1 MPIPKVRTGRL
12 APDQEALDYYDT
24 PVKHWTHTDWDQIDM
39 SKVDV
44 GLHSDPTPGGLQAA
58 DRRMYNQLM
67 VGKGDDVTKDMRIHV
82 GNSLHADDIGH
93 WDIPGY
99 AKDAILEALYDR
111 DPKLAARFE
120 LAFPNTSIASSTIK
134 GDPRAVEEMAAMR
147 QFLLDNDIQ
156 TIAYTNAEEGL
167 QGAVDAATTN
177 PQWLSFEE
185 EQLGKIQALRMDSAR
200 AERNG
205 DMDLSEQIND
215 EANMLEDELEYARDE
230 AVREAE
236 ADNISYISLD
246 PGNVRSADAAFSK
259 ENIGKAGMMLGVGGL
274 GVGLA
279 GGSSEAEAGIIK
291 PSQLIDIPERILSPD
306 YVPENTQT
314 AYKMFRT
321 DGNELYPLFVDANTP
336 VNVGE
341 WQKAIVGDQSASGK
355 VKSKI
360 GDLAYRPGWHAG
372 SNAAAL
378 HIGGKVDPAT
388 GQRIKGSMPPN
399 TREANQVWA
408 EVEMADDLDWQSVAN
423 AQGGLTKSGKPKLR
437 DMHITDGVPYGGSY
451 RYKTN
456 SNMEGDWL
464 IGGDMR
470 VNRVLS
476 DEEVAD
482 INATQGYADLPRRER
497 SDLLPGLLEKYGR
510 NLASLAPVG
519 TIGALSSLASNDTA
533 AADLSAGV
541 LDVANRAG
549 EMLINDTLTGSQMLS
564 NALYD
569 TDDAAPQVQLA
580 PRTEAGDTLSEG
592 LMSDFMGLLEYRGLG
607 GNMPSAMDA
616 IEGGINA
623 YNQYLKPY
631 LSDRQE
637 QALGGGA
644 LLASMVGLP
653 GKKNVVTN
661 TVDTRLGKQTPAANT
676 RSMEEQATRVREALA
691 EEGGYETIAE
701 DVVDLQ
707 SLPVLSRSDLE
718 GGVFMPTSG
727 DRTMHARLKRSS
739 GIDVDADLQG
749 GPGYGALYDDWEST
763 ADIANSYQDK
773 VRQVAEAAGTDKV
786 FGSFNPMRLPSANFS
801 TMPAEVASQQ
811 LQTLLGAGARYNP
824 KLVDEINRAVAESG
838 GKKKPNRDF
847 PGILSPDAET
857 FLSQRGSAP
866 VKARK
871 AMLGEMAKAPYRDAG
886 FPLVGQIYR
895 DVSYPEL
902 HNRDI
907 GETGD
912 LILRLDPNAPTRTSD
927 WHRSY
932 GTVVPSQGRAAR
944 LAGTAPFSTVYRDAW
959 NQLSGAMTEP
969 KLNKKGE
976 WTTPR
981 LLNKLEKT
989 NTINWNKPRSEKAR
1003 TSGFQ
1008 LIDEQLLDELQRRGL
1023 LAD

>member
-67 VGKGDDVTKDMRIHV
+67 IGRGDDVTKDMRIHV
-82 GNSLHADDIGH
+82 GNSLHTDDIGH

-99 AKDAILEALYDR
+99 AKDAILDALYNEN
-111 DPKLAARFE
+111 PLLAAQFE
-120 LAFPNTSIASSTIK
+120 KAFPNTSIASSTIQ
-134 GDPRAVEEMAAMR
+134 GDARAVEEMAAMR
-147 QFLLDNDIQ
+147 QWLLDNDIQ

-177 PQWLSFEE
+177 PQWLAFEE

-236 ADNISYISLD
+236 AENISYISLD
-246 PGNVRSADAAFSK
+246 PGNVRSADAAFQK
-259 ENIGKAGMMLGVGGL
+259 DMIGKPDMMGSATTPMLGALAGL
-274 GVGLA
+274 GATGSVLASQSPSESLSQGWEALKGLGEMVYNDASEASEGVHYGLTGDRMSAPKADWNEETPLGNALAQDIGEYISGIEPIPFSDYTVGQGIEDLA
-279 GGSSEAEAGIIK
+279 G
-291 PSQLIDIPERILSPD
+291 
-306 YVPENTQT
+306 
-314 AYKMFRT
+314 
-321 DGNELYPLFVDANTP
+321 
-336 VNVGE
+336 
-341 WQKAIVGDQSASGK
+341 
-355 VKSKI
+355 
-360 GDLAYRPGWHAG
+360 
-372 SNAAAL
+372 
-378 HIGGKVDPAT
+378 
-388 GQRIKGSMPPN
+388 
-399 TREANQVWA
+399 
-408 EVEMADDLDWQSVAN
+408 
-423 AQGGLTKSGKPKLR
+423 
-437 DMHITDGVPYGGSY
+437 
-451 RYKTN
+451 
-456 SNMEGDWL
+456 
-464 IGGDMR
+464 
-470 VNRVLS
+470 
-476 DEEVAD
+476 
-482 INATQGYADLPRRER
+482 
-497 SDLLPGLLEKYGR
+497 
-510 NLASLAPVG
+510 
-519 TIGALSSLASNDTA
+519 
-533 AADLSAGV
+533 
-541 LDVANRAG
+541 
-549 EMLINDTLTGSQMLS
+549 
-564 NALYD
+564 
-569 TDDAAPQVQLA
+569 
-580 PRTEAGDTLSEG
+580 
-592 LMSDFMGLLEYRGLG
+592 
-607 GNMPSAMDA
+607 
-616 IEGGINA
+616 A

-631 LSDRQE
+631 LSERQE
-637 QALGGGA
+637 AGLGGGA
-644 LLASMVGLP
+644 LMASMVGLP

-718 GGVFMPTSG
+718 GGVFMPTAG
-727 DRTMHARLKRSS
+727 DGTMHANLKRSS
-739 GIDVDADLQG
+739 GIDVDTELQG

-786 FGSFNPMRLPSANFS
+786 FGSYNPMRLPSASFS

-824 KLVDEINRAVAESG
+824 KMVDEINRAVAESG
-838 GKKKPNRDF
+838 GKKQPNRDF
-847 PGILSPDAET
+847 PGILSPDAEA

-866 VKARK
+866 VSARK
-871 AMLGEMAKAPYRDAG
+871 AMLSEMAKAPYRDAG
-886 FPLVGQIYR
+886 FPLVEQIYR

-932 GTVVPSQGRAAR
+932 GTVIPSKGKAAR

-959 NQLSGAMTEP
+959 KQLQGVMTEP

-989 NTINWNKPRSEKAR
+989 NTINWNKPGTEGAK

>member
-67 VGKGDDVTKDMRIHV
+67 IGRGDDVTKDMRIHV
-82 GNSLHADDIGH
+82 GNSLHTDDVGH

-99 AKDAILEALYDR
+99 AKDAILGSLYDEN
-111 DPKLAARFE
+111 PVLAAQFE
-120 LAFPNTSIASSTIK
+120 KAFPNTSIASSTIK
-134 GDPRAVEEMAAMR
+134 GDPRAIEEMAAIR
-147 QFLLDNDIQ
+147 QWLLDNDIQ
-156 TIAYTNAEEGL
+156 TISYTNAEEGL

-177 PQWLSFEE
+177 PEWLAFEQ
-185 EQLGKIQALRMDSAR
+185 EQLSKIQALRMDSAR

-215 EANMLEDELEYARDE
+215 EANMLEDELEYARDD
-230 AVREAE
+230 AVRQAE
-236 ADNISYISLD
+236 DANVSYISLD
-246 PGNVRSADAAFSK
+246 PGNVRSADAAFQK
-259 ENIGKAGMMLGVGGL
+259 DMIGKPDMMGSATTPMLGALAGL
-274 GVGLA
+274 GATGSVLASQSPRESLSQGWEALKGLGETFYNDA
-279 GGSSEAEAGIIK
+279 SRAAEGLHYGLTGDRMDA
-291 PSQLIDIPERILSPD
+291 PEL
-306 YVPENTQT
+306 
-314 AYKMFRT
+314 
-321 DGNELYPLFVDANTP
+321 
-336 VNVGE
+336 
-341 WQKAIVGDQSASGK
+341 
-355 VKSKI
+355 
-360 GDLAYRPGWHAG
+360 
-372 SNAAAL
+372 NAAKETPLGSAL
-378 HIGGKVDPAT
+378 AEDFGEYVSGIDLNPFPGEYTVGQALTDAT
-388 GQRIKGSMPPN
+388 G
-399 TREANQVWA
+399 
-408 EVEMADDLDWQSVAN
+408 
-423 AQGGLTKSGKPKLR
+423 
-437 DMHITDGVPYGGSY
+437 
-451 RYKTN
+451 
-456 SNMEGDWL
+456 
-464 IGGDMR
+464 
-470 VNRVLS
+470 
-476 DEEVAD
+476 
-482 INATQGYADLPRRER
+482 
-497 SDLLPGLLEKYGR
+497 
-510 NLASLAPVG
+510 
-519 TIGALSSLASNDTA
+519 
-533 AADLSAGV
+533 
-541 LDVANRAG
+541 
-549 EMLINDTLTGSQMLS
+549 
-564 NALYD
+564 
-569 TDDAAPQVQLA
+569 
-580 PRTEAGDTLSEG
+580 
-592 LMSDFMGLLEYRGLG
+592 
-607 GNMPSAMDA
+607 
-616 IEGGINA
+616 A

-631 LSDRQE
+631 LSERQE
-637 QALGGGA
+637 AGLGGSA
-644 LLASMVGLP
+644 LMASMIGLP

-661 TVDTRLGKQTPAANT
+661 TVDTRLGKQTPAART

-718 GGVFMPTSG
+718 GGVFMPTAG
-727 DRTMHARLKRSS
+727 DGTMHARLKRSS

-786 FGSFNPMRLPSANFS
+786 FGSYNPMRLPSASFS

-838 GKKKPNRDF
+838 GKKNPNRDF
-847 PGILSPDAET
+847 PGILSPDAEA
-857 FLSQRGSAP
+857 FLAQRGSAP
-866 VKARK
+866 VSARK
-871 AMLGEMAKAPYRDAG
+871 AMLSEMAKAPYRDAG
-886 FPLVGQIYR
+886 FPLVPQIYR
-895 DVSYPEL
+895 DVSYKEL
-902 HNRDI
+902 HNRDV

-932 GTVVPSQGRAAR
+932 GTVIPSQGKAAR
-944 LAGTAPFSTVYRDAW
+944 LAGTAPFSVVYRDPW
-959 NQLSGAMTEP
+959 EQLKGVMTES

-989 NTINWNKPRSEKAR
+989 NTINWNKPGTEGAK